1 MFFKLFLKVLKKLS
15 PEKKDI
21 VRGVLDGKTETVIE
35 NNKTAKPMKAQAKK
49 GKKEKRRTK
58 KMADEIKKDE
68 AAKVEEEKETK
79 TTETVEETEKTTP
92 DKKEETK
99 DEVKDETKDKVENS
113 DENGENE
120 SQPQEGVV
128 QEESGD
134 QSGMAAIAVEDLVT
148 KEMLEERF
156 NALSAKFDA
165 VIKENN
171 DLKSKLDELEGQD
184 FGNIQKRGVQV
195 KDADANET
203 FESYSARFK

>member
-1 MFFKLFLKVLKKLS
+1 MFFKLFLKVLKRLS

-68 AAKVEEEKETK
+68 AAKVEEETK
-79 TTETVEETEKTTP
+79 TTETVEETEKATP

-99 DEVKDETKDKVENS
+99 DEVKDETKDEVKNP
-113 DENGENE
+113 DENGEDE

-134 QSGMAAIAVEDLVT
+134 QSGMTAIAVEDLVT

-156 NALSAKFDA
+156 NALSAKFEA

-195 KDADANET
+195 KNADANET

>member
-1 MFFKLFLKVLKKLS
+1 MFFKLFLKVLKRLS

-68 AAKVEEEKETK
+68 AAKVEEETK

-99 DEVKDETKDKVENS
+99 DEVKEETKDEVKNL
-113 DENGENE
+113 DENGEDE

-195 KDADANET
+195 KNADANET

>member
-1 MFFKLFLKVLKKLS
+1 MFFKLFLKVLKRLS

-68 AAKVEEEKETK
+68 AAKVEEETK
-79 TTETVEETEKTTP
+79 TTETVEETEKATP

-99 DEVKDETKDKVENS
+99 DEVKDETKDEVKNS
-113 DENGENE
+113 DENGEDE

-134 QSGMAAIAVEDLVT
+134 QSGMTAIAVEDLVT

-195 KDADANET
+195 KNADANET